1 MVKAMTKL
9 LLLFIIVSTSS
20 AVFAADGSPRALLER
35 LYAAHQPW
43 AQKDALDDDA
53 MLPVWFDAKLVRQ
66 LLADRHCKAPEWGV
80 GNLDF
85 DPILD
90 AQDYGEDG
98 HGDLRFRKLEGPG
111 ERWEASFLLFPGVS
125 DRRTKIVYR
134 MVKEKGAWKIGD
146 IEYHNGKIHS
156 TLLHILA
163 PKCE

>member
-1 MVKAMTKL
+1 MTNVRRL
-9 LLLFIIVSTSS
+9 LCIVVCVAAFPLFG
-20 AVFAADGSPRALLER
+20 AGSPKALLER

-53 MLPVWFDAKLVRQ
+53 GLSRWFDAELVREY
-66 LLADRHCKAPEWGV
+66 LADRHCNAPDWGV

-90 AQDYGEDG
+90 AQDYGDHG
-98 HGDLRFRKLEGPG
+98 LGDLRFRKLPGAG
-111 ERWEASFLLFPGVS
+111 ERWEASFLVFPGVS
-125 DRRTKIVYR
+125 DRRTKIIYR
-134 MVKEKGAWKIGD
+134 MVKEKGLWKIGD
-146 IEYHNGKIHS
+146 IEYHDGKVHT